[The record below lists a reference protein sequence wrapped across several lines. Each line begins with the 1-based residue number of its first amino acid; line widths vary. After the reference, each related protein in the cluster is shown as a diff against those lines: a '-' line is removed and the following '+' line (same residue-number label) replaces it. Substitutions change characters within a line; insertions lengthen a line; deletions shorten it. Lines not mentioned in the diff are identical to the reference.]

1 MKFDEVRSYRHSK
14 YIGEGFDQSKF
25 DTLFIVSPFRWK
37 GTLSQYVGR
46 LHRIRKGKTSVEVV
60 DFIDVKVGAF
70 SSMYHERLS
79 GYKKEKYMLLTD
91 DGFYQKQIYSLYEYE
106 ESLNADLKSCK
117 NETVM
122 VVNDYDENK
131 LKTLMSLCNDKL
143 ILYSSKEVEGLITKQ
158 TDFKTN
164 IIIIDKKIVWYGG
177 INPYTNFQFGSD
189 VMRIE
194 DKAVADDLLK
204 DICK

>member
-1 MKFDEVRSYRHSK
+1 M
-14 YIGEGFDQSKF
+14 
-25 DTLFIVSPFRWK
+25 
-37 GTLSQYVGR
+37 
-46 LHRIRKGKTSVEVV
+46 
-60 DFIDVKVGAF
+60 DFIDIKVGVF

-79 GYKKEKYMLLTD
+79 GYKKEKYVLLTD
-91 DGFYQKQIYSLYEYE
+91 EGFYQKQIYSLYEYE

-117 NETVM
+117 NETTM

-131 LKTLMSLCNDKL
+131 LKILMSLCNDKL

-158 TDFKTN
+158 TDFKAN

-189 VMRIE
+189 IMRIE